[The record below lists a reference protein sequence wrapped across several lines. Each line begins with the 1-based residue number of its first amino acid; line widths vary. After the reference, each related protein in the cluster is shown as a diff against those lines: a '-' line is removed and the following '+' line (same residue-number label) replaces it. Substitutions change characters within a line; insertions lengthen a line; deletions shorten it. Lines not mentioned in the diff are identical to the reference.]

1 MYCGIIKTTNY
12 VVHCEYLTC
21 LIDKINLVVSCSFE
35 LRDCLIQNYD
45 CIWIGRIVNSNRIS
59 IRAMHHSKSEH
70 QYTSIAPN
78 GVMLTLCKFMHA
90 IIDWHFYWKKSYA
103 FAIIIIINTVMYR
116 SYNIHIQLKKTFVV
130 FVILGVLF
138 SFRCPTTC
146 KQVYMLLCCLFSCF
160 DAVPDLTHHP
170 CVISN

>member
-21 LIDKINLVVSCSFE
+21 LIDKMNLVVSCSFE

-103 FAIIIIINTVMYR
+103 LLPLLSLILLCTEAIIYIFN
-116 SYNIHIQLKKTFVV
+116 KKN
-130 FVILGVLF
+130 
-138 SFRCPTTC
+138 FRCIRH
-146 KQVYMLLCCLFSCF
+146 FRCF
-160 DAVPDLTHHP
+160 
-170 CVISN
+170 I